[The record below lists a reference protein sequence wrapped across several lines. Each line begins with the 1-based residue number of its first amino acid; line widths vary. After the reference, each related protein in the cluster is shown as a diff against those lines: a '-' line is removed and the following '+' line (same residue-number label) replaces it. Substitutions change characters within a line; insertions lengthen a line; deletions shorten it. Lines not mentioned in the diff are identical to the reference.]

1 MSKET
6 DDMVLKALEQ
16 THGTII
22 INDPSKALVAVGKE
36 NTELHEEM
44 DRCHRELD
52 IYRNALTVIAYLE
65 PAMMG
70 VGSVGTSIA
79 LTRSKELAKAALAQ
93 LQMRSVDLA
102 LLRQATQRKTD
113 VRN

>member
-1 MSKET
+1 MSNET

-16 THGTII
+16 AHGTII
-22 INDPSKALVAVGKE
+22 INNPSKALLAVGKE

-52 IYRNALTVIAYLE
+52 IYRQALTVIAYLS
-65 PAMMG
+65 PQM
-70 VGSVGTSIA
+70 VGGGMDAAFGKCQS
-79 LTRSKELAKAALAQ
+79 LAKAALSQ
-93 LQMRSVDLA
+93 LLMGSGDLA
-102 LLRQATQRKTD
+102 LLRKAIQRKTD

>member
-1 MSKET
+1 MSNDT

-16 THGTII
+16 AHGTII
-22 INDPSKALVAVGKE
+22 LNNPSKALIAVGKE

-52 IYRNALTVIAYLE
+52 IYRNALTVIAYLT
-65 PAMMG
+65 PSMTGG
-70 VGSVGTSIA
+70 VDLA
-79 LTRSKELAKAALAQ
+79 CAKMQKLAKAALSQ
-93 LQMRSVDLA
+93 LLMGSGDLT
-102 LLRQATQRKTD
+102 LLRKATERKTD